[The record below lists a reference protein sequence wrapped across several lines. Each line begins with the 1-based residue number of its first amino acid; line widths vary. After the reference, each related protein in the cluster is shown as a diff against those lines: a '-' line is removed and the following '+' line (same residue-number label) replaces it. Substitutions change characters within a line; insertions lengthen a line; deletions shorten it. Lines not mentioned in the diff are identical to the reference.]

1 MQILVLKHIMSQLLN
16 IISKM
21 DATLAMVTASMQAK
35 VAMVL
40 LEDAELARFKG
51 ALLNLN
57 RKKIDLLQQIK
68 DEDDEVRYLLLVNS
82 LRQLKKD
89 ALL

>member
-1 MQILVLKHIMSQLLN
+1 MQILVLKHIKSQLLN

>member
-1 MQILVLKHIMSQLLN
+1 
-16 IISKM
+16 M

>member
-1 MQILVLKHIMSQLLN
+1 MQILVLKHIKSQLLK